1 METGKVNNSVNL
13 PLCECTF
20 CAFRPISIK
29 GKITSPNFR
38 RGCLLLLY
46 RFCTG
51 IFAPSLKQNSIVPS
65 AFMCALFKQTCGIP
79 PKQYLQDIR
88 MKKAMSLLVNT
99 DLKIAEVALS
109 VGYDCQLAF
118 SGAFR
123 KYTGVSPSEYRE
135 NKKCHTLV

>member
-1 METGKVNNSVNL
+1 MRFVGFVNTYSEFFLQYRLSQKSPRQIQARLSDIPLSVFY
-13 PLCECTF
+13 TD
-20 CAFRPISIK
+20 
-29 GKITSPNFR
+29 
-38 RGCLLLLY
+38 
-46 RFCTG
+46 
-51 IFAPSLKQNSIVPS
+51 IFEPFLKQNSIVPS
-65 AFMCALFKQTCGIP
+65 AFMCALFKQTYGIP
-79 PKQYLQDIR
+79 PKQYFQDIR
-88 MKKAMSLLVNT
+88 MKKAMSLLVNA